1 MIWVDS
7 NVPKKYRG
15 FCRSLYL
22 GDPINVL
29 KKHNGSGYLKLKDMG
44 IEDYGELF
52 ANNENE

>member
-44 IEDYGELF
+44 IEDYGKLF